1 MSLKPNDQQR
11 VMVGAKLHDSLKYTF
26 AKISNATG
34 FEFTVG
40 KPKQVGSGFEYTF
53 QVHAFANLA
62 RMEEAAKSDEER

>member
-1 MSLKPNDQQR
+1 MQQKPSDQQR
-11 VMVGAKLHDSLKYTF
+11 AAVAAKLHDSLKYTF

-62 RMEEAAKSDEER
+62 RMEEAAKDV